1 MAADGQRHVRV
12 PTEPEES
19 DTMSQFSAALLRPM
33 IAKDV
38 RGFVRKYVVSFG
50 DAMRLTTEKHLKA
63 VLNTAA
69 DFDNV
74 DMEVAEENDIRE
86 KIQDGNAGNAKSRKR
101 LRRTLERLN
110 DAKKAAPMDE
120 SDE

>member
-1 MAADGQRHVRV
+1 
-12 PTEPEES
+12 
-19 DTMSQFSAALLRPM
+19 M

-38 RGFVRKYVVSFG
+38 RGFVRKYVVSYG
-50 DAMRLTTEKHLKA
+50 DAMKLTTEKHLKA

-74 DMEVAEENDIRE
+74 DLEIAEENDIRD
-86 KIQDGNAGNAKSRKR
+86 KIQDGSGGNSKSRKR

-110 DAKKAAPMDE
+110 NAKMGRLTLRHKTI
-120 SDE
+120 